1 MLDEL
6 DKFIGLI
13 SDYCEREF
21 RAERFACGKF
31 MAISLGI
38 SNVQQHSI

>member
-13 SDYCEREF
+13 SNYREREF
-21 RAERFACGKF
+21 RAERFAGGKF
-31 MAISLGI
+31 MAINFGI
-38 SNVQQHSI
+38 SDVQQHSI